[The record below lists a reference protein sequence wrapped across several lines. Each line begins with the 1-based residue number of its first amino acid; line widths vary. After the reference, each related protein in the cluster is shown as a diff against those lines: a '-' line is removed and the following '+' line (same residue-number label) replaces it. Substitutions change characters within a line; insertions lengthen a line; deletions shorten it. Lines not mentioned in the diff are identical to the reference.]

1 VASDDVRAL
10 IKANA
15 ALRTDTGHAKW
26 RTLTVAPRH
35 TVLHGIYLK
44 LSALVLFCTM
54 DAMVKALGDTYGS
67 FQLMLFRSAIAM
79 IPVAVLIWRAGG
91 LKIVRA
97 NRPLLQAARVCVG
110 FGSLLGFFYVFPRM
124 PLVDA
129 YAISFAAPL
138 FMVALSVPLLG
149 EQVGWRRWAAVA
161 VGFVGVL
168 IMLDPWGIQF
178 HAISLIVLAATFCY
192 ALSTV
197 LVRLLSR
204 HDHDVVT
211 LFWFSA
217 AASVV
222 SLIGAIPEWTWPTPM
237 DWVWLIVLGLLGG
250 VAQILITRAWRLAPA
265 AVLAPFDYTSIVL
278 AVLFGYL
285 WFMETPSWTV
295 WYGLPLV
302 IGSGLYVLHRER
314 VRARERDRTVAP

>member
-1 VASDDVRAL
+1 LSAL
-10 IKANA
+10 TKPTA
-15 ALRTDTGHAKW
+15 
-26 RTLTVAPRH
+26 
-35 TVLHGIYLK
+35 LHGIYLK
-44 LSALVLFCTM
+44 MTALVLFCTM
-54 DAMVKALGDTYGS
+54 DAMVKALGGTYGS
-67 FQLMLFRSAIAM
+67 FQLMLFRSAIAL
-79 IPVAVLIWRAGG
+79 IPVSVLIWQAGG
-91 LKIVRA
+91 LKIVKA
-97 NRPLLQAARVCVG
+97 NRPWLQAARVAIG

-149 EQVGWRRWAAVA
+149 EPVGWRRWTAVA

-168 IMLDPWGIQF
+168 IMLDPWGMEF
-178 HAISLIVLAATFCY
+178 HPISLILLAATFCY
-192 ALSTV
+192 ALSTI

-211 LFWFSA
+211 LFWFA
-217 AASVV
+217 FV
-222 SLIGAIPEWTWPTPM
+222 SSGLSLVGAIPEWKWPPAI
-237 DWVWLIVLGLLGG
+237 DWLWLIVLGLLGG
-250 VAQILITRAWRLAPA
+250 FAQILITRAWRLAPA

-285 WFMETPSWTV
+285 WFQEEPSWTV

-302 IGSGLYVLHRER
+302 IGSGLYILHRER
-314 VRARERDRTVAP
+314 VRARQKVPATPP

>member
-1 VASDDVRAL
+1 MSA
-10 IKANA
+10 INKHA
-15 ALRTDTGHAKW
+15 A
-26 RTLTVAPRH
+26 
-35 TVLHGIYLK
+35 LHGIYLK
-44 LSALVLFCTM
+44 MSSLVLFCTM

-67 FQLMLFRSAIAM
+67 FQLMLFRSAIAL

-97 NRPLLQAARVCVG
+97 NRPWLQAARVVVG

-138 FMVALSVPLLG
+138 FMVALSVPLLR
-149 EQVGWRRWAAVA
+149 EPVGWRRWSAVA
-161 VGFVGVL
+161 VGFAGVL
-168 IMLDPWGIQF
+168 IMLDPWGMEI
-178 HAISLIVLAATFCY
+178 HPISLILLAATFCY
-192 ALSTV
+192 ALSTI

-204 HDHDVVT
+204 HDHDIVT
-211 LFWFSA
+211 LFWFA
-217 AASVV
+217 LAASAV
-222 SLIGAIPEWTWPTPM
+222 SLVGAIPEWKWPAPM
-237 DWVWLIVLGLLGG
+237 DWVWLTVLGLLGG

-285 WFMETPSWTV
+285 WFHEEPSWTV
-295 WYGLPLV
+295 WFGLPLV
-302 IGSGLYVLHRER
+302 IGSGLYILHRER
-314 VRARERDRTVAP
+314 VRARERVPVPAP

>member
-1 VASDDVRAL
+1 MSSEN
-10 IKANA
+10 KHA
-15 ALRTDTGHAKW
+15 A
-26 RTLTVAPRH
+26 
-35 TVLHGIYLK
+35 LHGIYFK
-44 LSALVLFCTM
+44 LASLVLFCTM

-79 IPVAVLIWRAGG
+79 VPVAVLIHRAGG

-97 NRPLLQAARVCVG
+97 NRPWLQAARACIG
-110 FGSLLGFFYVFPRM
+110 FGSMLGFFYVFPRM

-149 EQVGWRRWAAVA
+149 EPVGWRRWTAVA

-168 IMLDPWGIQF
+168 IMLDPWGIEF
-178 HAISLIVLAATFCY
+178 HFISLILLAATFCY
-192 ALSTV
+192 ALSTI

-211 LFWFSA
+211 LFWFA
-217 AASVV
+217 LAASAV
-222 SLIGAIPEWTWPTPM
+222 SLIGAIPEWKWPEPM

-250 VAQILITRAWRLAPA
+250 VAQILVTRAWRLAPA
-265 AVLAPFDYTSIVL
+265 AVLAPFDYASIVL

-285 WFMETPSWTV
+285 WFQEEPSWTV
-295 WYGLPLV
+295 WFGLPLV
-302 IGSGLYVLHRER
+302 IGSGLYILHRER
-314 VRARERDRTVAP
+314 VRARERDLVVRA